1 MTLSSSLGLSMNRRP
16 HLLEKEAR
24 KRKKEMGSSSSSGG
38 GGKRTLAQDL
48 IAVEE
53 SPGGLEST
61 KNVVVVMDGLK
72 EFTMDPLMWVLENIA
87 HEAHCTITLLGV
99 MPWLNIPLFSKTW
112 SDIWTMDL
120 EDLSAI
126 KKKTKWKS
134 DAKYQKI
141 EQLINLCQQYGVKP
155 QMRSEMGYPLQ
166 LLVVEQII
174 SLHATLVVFDRH
186 HQKYR
191 EYYAE
196 KIPCSMVMMNEEGE
210 VDMIKGK
217 SHVEN
222 LENISEESPISS
234 APTTKLMI
242 AERLRKIFLAKSSR
256 KSCLKIRSTR
266 SA

>member
-1 MTLSSSLGLSMNRRP
+1 
-16 HLLEKEAR
+16 
-24 KRKKEMGSSSSSGG
+24 
-38 GGKRTLAQDL
+38 
-48 IAVEE
+48 
-53 SPGGLEST
+53 
-61 KNVVVVMDGLK
+61 
-72 EFTMDPLMWVLENIA
+72 
-87 HEAHCTITLLGV
+87 
-99 MPWLNIPLFSKTW
+99 
-112 SDIWTMDL
+112 MDL

-242 AERLRKIFLAKSSR
+242 AERLRKIFLVKSSR

>member
-24 KRKKEMGSSSSSGG
+24 KRKKEMGSSSSGG

-141 EQLINLCQQYGVKP
+141 EQL
-155 QMRSEMGYPLQ
+155 M
-166 LLVVEQII
+166 
-174 SLHATLVVFDRH
+174 
-186 HQKYR
+186 
-191 EYYAE
+191 
-196 KIPCSMVMMNEEGE
+196 
-210 VDMIKGK
+210 
-217 SHVEN
+217 
-222 LENISEESPISS
+222 
-234 APTTKLMI
+234 
-242 AERLRKIFLAKSSR
+242 
-256 KSCLKIRSTR
+256 
-266 SA
+266 